1 MNAARPSILVIDDE
15 KYICK
20 IVVESLGSHDYKVVS
35 FNDPA
40 EGLQYLKDHPIDLVL
55 TDLVMGEYSGVDIM
69 ASALEL
75 HPDVIVILMTAHPTI
90 QTAISV
96 LTQGAYD
103 FLVKPFKLDVL
114 HAAIRRGLA
123 HQQVLRQNLTL
134 KSQVAFLKVAN
145 AAGSGLEIDKFLE
158 LVLSSCKTELSA
170 SAAALIEI
178 DPTTGE
184 VRRKMHVA
192 DDGVPV
198 EDLLDDATL
207 LHFSD
212 NRSAK
217 PVVRTETTSI
227 NGERGCCITI
237 IQPIFIQRRLH
248 GGITLRIHSRFD
260 RITSGQLDVLA
271 ILANTAGSAIA
282 NNRLYVD
289 LQASYLQA
297 IRALANAIEAR
308 DAGTA
313 GHTDRVSRLAT
324 LVAGQLGW
332 SPKRLRD
339 LSMGCVLHDIGKIGV
354 PDSILNKNGRLSDEE
369 REQMNNHPMVGLKII
384 NGIDLLRP
392 AVPYISSHHERFDG
406 LGYPRGLKGE
416 EIPLEGRLLAVVDTF
431 DAILSDR
438 PYRKGA
444 PLQVALR
451 ELILHRETQFDPRMV
466 DIFIELLK
474 TGKID
479 LKELYGRDEEMV
491 RVSEIIDEILNSGT
505 APQTEPAQTTLV
517 K

>member
-1 MNAARPSILVIDDE
+1 MSAIQPTILVIDDE

-20 IVVESLGSHDYKVVS
+20 IVVESLGAHDVNVVS

-40 EGLQYLKDHPIDLVL
+40 EGITYLKNHPIDLVL
-55 TDLVMGEYSGVDIM
+55 TDLVMGEFSGVEVM
-69 ASALEL
+69 SAAMEV
-75 HPDVIVILMTAHPTI
+75 HPDAIVILMTAHPTI

-123 HQQVLRQNLTL
+123 HQQILRQNLTL

-145 AAGSGLEIDKFLE
+145 AVGSGLEIDKFLD

-170 SAAALIEI
+170 AAAALIEI
-178 DPTTGE
+178 DPVSSE
-184 VRRKMHVA
+184 VHRKMHLA
-192 DDGVPV
+192 DDGMTVD
-198 EDLLDDATL
+198 DLLDDANL

-212 NRSAK
+212 TQSVK
-217 PVVRTETTSI
+217 PVVRTEHTTTD
-227 NGERGCCITI
+227 GERSCRITI

-248 GGITLRIHSRFD
+248 GGIALRIHSRFD
-260 RITSGQLDVLA
+260 RVTSGQLDALA

-324 LVAGQLGW
+324 LVATQLGW

-354 PDSILNKNGRLSDEE
+354 PDSILNKAGRLTDEE
-369 REQMNNHPMVGLKII
+369 RDQMNNHPMVGLKII

-406 LGYPRGLKGE
+406 LGYPRGLAGE

-444 PLQVALR
+444 PLVVALR
-451 ELILHRETQFDPRMV
+451 ELILHRDSQFDPRMV
-466 DIFIELLK
+466 DVFIDLLK
-474 TGKID
+474 TGRID
-479 LKELYGRDEEMV
+479 LKELYGREEEMV
-491 RVSEIIDEILNSGT
+491 RVSEIIDEIVSSET
-505 APQTEPAQTTLV
+505 ARQTESAQTTLT